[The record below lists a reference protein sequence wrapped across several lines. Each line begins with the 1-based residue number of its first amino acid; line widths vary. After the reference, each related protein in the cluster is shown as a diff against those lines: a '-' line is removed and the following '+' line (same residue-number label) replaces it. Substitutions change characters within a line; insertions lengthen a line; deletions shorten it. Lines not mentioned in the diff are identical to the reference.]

1 MDFPVA
7 GIEINPLLSVLI
19 AFIISFFTSM
29 GGISGAFLLLPFQ
42 VSILG
47 FTTPAVSSTN
57 LLYNTISIPGG
68 VYRYIKEG
76 RMLWPL
82 SGIIIIGTLPGII
95 SGTLIR
101 IHYLHNPNDF
111 KLFVGIVLL
120 YIGIRLLKD
129 ILTSRKS
136 KPKNISAENRFRK
149 QIQGNQRENTKHKPV
164 PMVSVKRIT
173 VKKFIY
179 EFNEQ
184 EFSINV
190 PALSCVSFFVGIIG
204 GIYGVGG
211 GAIIA
216 PLLIS
221 LFNLPVY
228 SIAGAVLMSTFITSL
243 AGVGFYEILSLHYSI
258 NSISPDWIL
267 GLLFGI
273 GGFAGMYAGAKF
285 QKYFPASI
293 IKWIL
298 VCCILF
304 IAVKYMIEFI

>member
-1 MDFPVA
+1 MYFPVA

-42 VSILG
+42 VSVLG
-47 FTTPAVSSTN
+47 FNTPAVSSTN

-68 VYRYIKEG
+68 VYRYMKEG

-82 SGIIIIGTLPGII
+82 TGIIIIGTLPGII

-101 IHYLHNPNDF
+101 IHYLHDPKDF
-111 KLFVGIVLL
+111 EFFVGIVLL

-129 ILTSRKS
+129 VLTSGKGE
-136 KPKNISAENRFRK
+136 PQNFSAEKRFGK
-149 QIQGNQRENTKHKPV
+149 QIQENQRTNTEHKPIT
-164 PMVSVKRIT
+164 MVSVKRIT
-173 VKKFIY
+173 VKKLIY
-179 EFNEQ
+179 KFNEQ

-190 PALSCVSFFVGIIG
+190 PALSCVSFFVGNIG
-204 GIYGVGG
+204 GIYGIGG

-221 LFNLPVY
+221 LFGLPVY

-243 AGVGFYEILSLHYSI
+243 AGVGFYEIISLYYSI
-258 NSISPDWIL
+258 NSVSPDWIL

-273 GGFAGMYAGAKF
+273 GGFAGMYSGAKF
-285 QKYFPASI
+285 QNYFSASM

-298 VCCILF
+298 VFCILF
-304 IAVKYMIEFI
+304 IAVKYIIEFV